1 MALSAKVQV
10 PSVVSSSRN
19 VVAAFQPAASRP
31 PQKRAVV
38 ARVAETAEPQVQP
51 FQQPKREYQPLTPED
66 LSSPV
71 AADPEV
77 MKLPAGYH
85 WYETMIVLRASI
97 NDQDRDEQLAKFE
110 AYLNKE
116 DCLHINALVRGRSRM
131 AYPMKG
137 NWDGMYVLYTYAAK
151 RQTARNVQLLLSNPE
166 AGSEDKILRHITL
179 CRL

>member
-1 MALSAKVQV
+1 MALSAKVQA
-10 PSVVSSSRN
+10 PSVASCISRN
-19 VVAAFQPAASRP
+19 VVSAFQPAGARP
-31 PQKRAVV
+31 QQRGAVV
-38 ARVAETAEPQVQP
+38 ARVAEMAEPAVQP
-51 FQQPKREYQPLTPED
+51 FQQPRREYQPLKPED
-66 LSSPV
+66 LSNVVS
-71 AADPEV
+71 DPESL
-77 MKLPAGYH
+77 KLPAGYH

-116 DCLHINALVRGRSRM
+116 ECLHINALVRSRSRM